1 MQQRFENER
10 LNFFTEVI
18 NKIALSSSDDNRMQ
32 SIRQKHIHIYER
44 RN

>member
-18 NKIALSSSDDNRMQ
+18 NKITLSSSDDNRMQ
-32 SIRQKHIHIYER
+32 SIR
-44 RN
+44 